1 MKITFAKTVL
11 GHPIHGYLL
20 NELENCKA
28 VVVVFARQ
36 HPGETAGSW
45 LIEGFVGK
53 LFDLDHSNI
62 YWIIVPMIN
71 IDGVVLGNN
80 RTGMLGFDFNR
91 HWYID

>member
-1 MKITFAKTVL
+1 ML